1 MILAGD
7 IGGTGSRFGLFDIR
21 DDQPCPV
28 AIAKYSS
35 RAHSRLEDIVAQFL
49 REHPGRV
56 TAACFGVAGPVLGGE
71 VITPNLPWHIHATS
85 LAQLLGLPQVSLIN
99 DLEANAYGAAALPES
114 DFEALQKGVSD
125 HEGNA
130 GIISAGT
137 GLGQAGF
144 YFDGAR
150 LRPFASEGGH
160 VDFAPQSDLEIELL
174 VFLRAKFGHVSYERV
189 LSGPGLVNIFE
200 FLRATGRGEE
210 PAEFAAEVATG
221 VSASVIAHAALAG
234 TSSRAAQALDIFAS
248 LYGAEAGNLALKMK
262 ATRDVLIGGGIAPKI
277 IAKLREPRFIEAFL
291 DKGRMR
297 PLLEKIPVRVILN
310 DQCALLGAALYAG
323 LESGEVK
330 HAMVA

>member
-7 IGGTGSRFGLFDIR
+7 IGGTGSRFGWFEISEDR
-21 DDQPCPV
+21 PQPV
-28 AIAKYSS
+28 AVAKYAS
-35 RAHSRLEDIVAQFL
+35 REHTRLEDIVARFL
-49 REHPGRV
+49 AEHPGEV
-56 TAACFGVAGPVLGGE
+56 DAACLGIAGPVLGGE
-71 VITPNLPWHIHATS
+71 VITPNLPWHIRAGS
-85 LAQLLGLPQVSLIN
+85 LARLLGLREVSLIN

-114 DFEALQKGVSD
+114 DFETLQQGASD
-125 HEGNA
+125 PRGNA

-174 VFLRAKFGHVSYERV
+174 RFLRAKFGHVSYERV
-189 LSGPGLVNIFE
+189 LSGPGLVNLFD

-210 PAEFAAEVATG
+210 SAALAGEI
-221 VSASVIAHAALAG
+221 SASVIANAALAG
-234 TSSRAAQALDIFAS
+234 TSSRAGAALELFVH

-262 ATRDVLIGGGIAPKI
+262 ATRGVLIGGGIAPKI
-277 IAKLREPRFIEAFL
+277 IAKLREPQFLAAFL

-297 PLLEKIPVRVILN
+297 PLLEQMPVRVILN
-310 DQCALLGAALYAG
+310 DRCALLGAALYAG
-323 LESGEVK
+323 LESGLVK
-330 HAMVA
+330 DATVA